1 MFDETAQTTEA
12 FNVGLEAGRE
22 EERKKYIEA
31 MRTMSEAL
39 ADLEDKYWKANRLIS
54 EYDAELKEVKRRVG
68 QLYTENIRL
77 QGKLLGEDTQE
88 EGEKE

>member
-12 FNVGLEAGRE
+12 FNVGLKTGRE